1 MSSTETGAQA
11 TLAGVG
17 TAISDSHDDD
27 RHDAGGAAV
36 APGRQMRLRAGDLG
50 LAAVA
55 MAAAVGGTAVEIL
68 GAPAPVPPLSGGVAI
83 AAIAAALVLGRAHPT
98 AATAGVLALCLLY
111 HVVGY
116 PGLAP
121 ATVLF
126 VTVYALIAN
135 GAGAR
140 SLATAAAVIVAVSVI
155 PLLPPQPRGFG
166 WAEAGTGIGLI
177 AVAALGE
184 ATRTRRS
191 ALEERLRAAA
201 QDTQRRLMQD
211 RIEIAR
217 EVHDVLAH
225 TITVIAVQAAAA
237 TEALHDR
244 PADALTALTAVRG
257 AARDALTELRG
268 TLTVLRTGPDPLH
281 PESLHPESG
290 LAQLPQLQHRATQ
303 AGLAVTLTI
312 TAHPEQVPDPVG
324 RAIYRIVQEA
334 LTNTLRHATAT
345 TATVTIEPT
354 TMTRA
359 GLTQPTLTQR
369 GGPAPAAQREEITV
383 EILDDG
389 APTTQPPRPD
399 GHGLVGMAE
408 RARALGG
415 TFDAGPAPGHGFR
428 VVAHIPTTS
437 MNTTS
442 P

>member
-1 MSSTETGAQA
+1 MSSARMSSARTGARA
-11 TLAGVG
+11 TLSGVG
-17 TAISDSHDDD
+17 TAISGGLGEP
-27 RHDAGGAAV
+27 AGSATVGGL
-36 APGRQMRLRAGDLG
+36 GRPLRPRAGDLG

-55 MAAAVGGTAVEIL
+55 MIVAVGGTVVELL
-68 GAPAPVPPLSGGVAI
+68 GAPVAGPPLAGGVAI
-83 AAIAAALVLGRAHPT
+83 AAGAALLVAWRRHAT

-111 HVVGY
+111 HALSY

-121 ATVLF
+121 AVVLF
-126 VTVYALIAN
+126 VTVYAMTAD

-140 SLATAAAVIVAVSVI
+140 SLAATALVIVVVSVI

-166 WAEAGTGIGLI
+166 WAEAGSGIGLV

-184 ATRTRRS
+184 ATRTRRL

-201 QDTQRRLMQD
+201 QDTQRRLVED

-237 TEALHDR
+237 TEALPGR
-244 PADALTALTAVRG
+244 PDDALTALTAVRG

-268 TLTVLRTGPDPLH
+268 TLAVLRTGPDT
-281 PESLHPESG
+281 LHPESG

-312 TAHPEQVPDPVG
+312 TANPEQVPAPVG

-334 LTNTLRHATAT
+334 LTNTLRHAAAT
-345 TATVTIEPT
+345 TATVTIEPAT
-354 TMTRA
+354 ITPPT
-359 GLTQPTLTQR
+359 LTQPTLTQR
-369 GGPAPAAQREEITV
+369 GRPAPAAPREGITV

-389 APTTQPPRPD
+389 APTTYPSRPG
-399 GHGLVGMAE
+399 GHGLLGMAE

-428 VVAHIPTTS
+428 VVAHIPTT
-437 MNTTS
+437 TTITAPS
-442 P
+442 